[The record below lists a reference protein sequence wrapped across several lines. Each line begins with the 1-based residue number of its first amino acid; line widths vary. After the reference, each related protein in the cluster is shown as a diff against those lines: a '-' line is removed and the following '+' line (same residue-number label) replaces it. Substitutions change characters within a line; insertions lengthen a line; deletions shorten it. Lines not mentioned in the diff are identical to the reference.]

1 MVPKAYWGEA
11 GMSSTTLNLYKC
23 LQSSCKHMQRRLTGD
38 ASAVNGLD
46 GFRLCCQGLLGYDL
60 LYSGIFGQQPSR
72 RLSLPLNIK
81 VQRRAQAISSEGCKE
96 NQINPIITHPNNYQ
110 QNGSLWYQGGQISQ
124 ASFCKK
130 HSRTGAFNTAANLYL
145 GFLWR
150 WRIFVLIS
158 ICFTHVFWLC
168 GKCAVNLVESTW
180 VFMFWICECFWAT
193 STPTLPMSYISAM
206 LAIII
211 SSWIKFRSVL

>member
-11 GMSSTTLNLYKC
+11 GMSSTTLNLHKC
-23 LQSSCKHMQRRLTGD
+23 LESSCKHMQRRQRWCQCSQRAWLLQAVLSR
-38 ASAVNGLD
+38 ASWLRSA
-46 GFRLCCQGLLGYDL
+46 LLWHL
-60 LYSGIFGQQPSR
+60 RATSIEEAEFALKS
-72 RLSLPLNIK
+72 IK
-81 VQRRAQAISSEGCKE
+81 VQPRAQAISSEGCKE

-130 HSRTGAFNTAANLYL
+130 HSRTGALNSAANLYL

-158 ICFTHVFWLC
+158 ICFTHVFRL
-168 GKCAVNLVESTW
+168 CAVNLVESTW
-180 VFMFWICECFWAT
+180 EFMFWAT
-193 STPTLPMSYISAM
+193 
-206 LAIII
+206 
-211 SSWIKFRSVL
+211 